1 MNAQEGFLLDTN
13 VVSELRK
20 LRRDERVMQFL
31 LRHQQTRTYISVLT
45 VGELWKGA
53 AKKRRIHESASE
65 SLENWI
71 LETEQAFSGRVLS
84 IDRETARLWGEWSS
98 GRTRPVIDTLLA
110 ATAARHGLTL
120 VTRNTADVADLPV
133 RVVNP
138 WTDES

>member
-1 MNAQEGFLLDTN
+1 VNAQEGFLLDTN